1 MNIIYI
7 LAFVILDA
15 LLFPNRDFIPV
26 LFWNLKYQGR
36 KIYPVY
42 RTLQFLLFALGCY
55 LLLTPS
61 PLQGGEG
68 RNVIQLSGFVLA
80 FVLLT
85 TDLLYYMVKGQFQL
99 LINMSESKADTYW
112 LNHPWQAGIVLFK
125 GKGFSLWKF
134 FAVSLTGLIWLIL
147 SNFI

>member
-42 RTLQFLLFALGCY
+42 RTLQFLLFALGCW
-55 LLLTPS
+55 LLYPDWIHLT
-61 PLQGGEG
+61 
-68 RNVIQLSGFVLA
+68 GFIFS